1 MYTVHI
7 VNKFHSISMF
17 LFRSTYFLQI
27 GGLAALWRPFQD
39 PMAAVGGLLF
49 GGPQLL
55 RGHSTKTLAGSV
67 SCGLVARR
75 LYDEDEKPSE
85 MVDIPG

>member
-7 VNKFHSISMF
+7 VNTYAHFIPFLHI

-75 LYDEDEKPSE
+75 LYD
-85 MVDIPG
+85 GG